1 MRKVHQNFRIGVRLL
16 EKGQAAQA
24 LALAEELIRS
34 EDEMDRVD
42 GYSCRGMVFEDGG
55 QDVSVDLDRSIDSY
69 RRASLIAPNAFTFL
83 HLARVTLKRKEFSQ
97 SLRFLEI
104 SAGYEETPEILL
116 GFAQWFEE
124 SNPPDYGV
132 AKSYYAKAALRGRFA
147 GFFGYSRV
155 ARAAAQPLRALA
167 VDIARILSGPLIA
180 LAIGTRARFQF

>member
-1 MRKVHQNFRIGVRLL
+1 MRKVHRNFRIGVHLL
-16 EKGQAAQA
+16 EKGQAVQA

-34 EDEMDRVD
+34 DDEMDRLD

-55 QDVSVDLDRSIDSY
+55 LDVAVDLDKSIDSY
-69 RRASLIAPNAFTFL
+69 RRASLIAPNAVTFL

-104 SAGYEETPEILL
+104 SAGYETPELLL

-124 SNPPDYGV
+124 SDPPDYGM
-132 AKSYYAKAALRGRFA
+132 AKSYYAKAALRGRFV

-155 ARAAAQPLRALA
+155 ARVVGQPLRALA
-167 VDIARILSGPLIA
+167 VDVLRILSGPFIA
-180 LAIGTRARFQF
+180 LAIGARARFQF

>member
-1 MRKVHQNFRIGVRLL
+1 MRKVHRNFRVGVHLL
-16 EKGQAAQA
+16 EKGQAVQA

-34 EDEMDRVD
+34 DDEMDRLD

-55 QDVSVDLDRSIDSY
+55 LDVAVDLDKSIDSY
-69 RRASLIAPNAFTFL
+69 RRASLIAPNAVTFL

-104 SAGYEETPEILL
+104 SAGYEETPELLL

-124 SNPPDYGV
+124 SDSPDYGM
-132 AKSYYAKAALRGRFA
+132 AKSYYAKAALRGRFV

-155 ARAAAQPLRALA
+155 ARVVGQPLRALA
-167 VDIARILSGPLIA
+167 VDVLRILSGPFIA
-180 LAIGTRARFQF
+180 LAIGARARFQF